1 MKELPSRQG
10 AFSFLGQSNCIISNI
25 INHNLM
31 ADLFLA
37 SWNVN
42 GVKAIMKKD
51 FKKTVEDLDPD
62 VLCLQETKAQVED
75 ARTVLSL
82 IPQYHVYVNSSKE
95 RKGYSG
101 TAILSKV
108 KPLNV
113 TCDIGIPEHDMEGRV
128 ITAEYSS
135 YYLVTTYVPNSG
147 RGLDRLPYRSKWDE
161 DFKNYLKELEKLKP
175 VIICGDLNVVHQEI
189 DIARPK
195 NNYNKSAGYTQQEI
209 DGFENL
215 LNSGFVDSFRYKYPD
230 LEEAYTWWSYM
241 FNARENNVGW
251 RLDYFVVSE
260 LLKSNIK
267 DATIHPE
274 ALGSDHCP
282 VGLNISI

>member
-10 AFSFLGQSNCIISNI
+10 ALSFLGQLNCIISNI
-25 INHNLM
+25 MNHKLM

-42 GVKAIMKKD
+42 GVKAIIKKD

-62 VLCLQETKAQVED
+62 VLCLQETKAQAED

-82 IPQYHVYVNSSKE
+82 MPQYHVYINSSKE
-95 RKGYSG
+95 RRGYAG
-101 TAILSKV
+101 TAILSKQ

-113 TCDIGIPEHDMEGRV
+113 IYDIGLPEHDMEGRV
-128 ITAEYSS
+128 ITAEYPSH
-135 YYLVTTYVPNSG
+135 YLVTTYVPNSG
-147 RGLDRLPYRSKWDE
+147 RGLDRLPYRSKWDQ
-161 DFKNYLKELEKLKP
+161 DFTNYLKELEKLKP
-175 VIICGDLNVVHQEI
+175 VIMCGDLNVVHQEI

-215 LNSGFVDSFRYKYPD
+215 LSTGFVDSFRYKYPD

-251 RLDYFVVSE
+251 RLDYFIVSE
-260 LLKSNIK
+260 SLKSNIK
-267 DATIHPE
+267 EATIHPE

>member
-1 MKELPSRQG
+1 
-10 AFSFLGQSNCIISNI
+10 
-25 INHNLM
+25 M

-51 FKKTVEDLDPD
+51 FKKTVEKLDPD

-82 IPQYHVYVNSSKE
+82 MPQYQVYVNSSKE

-101 TAILSKV
+101 TAILSK
-108 KPLNV
+108 KNPLNL
-113 TCDIGIPEHDMEGRV
+113 TYDIGIPEHDLEGRV

-135 YYLVTTYVPNSG
+135 FYLVTAYVPNSG
-147 RGLDRLPYRSKWDE
+147 RGLDRLTYRSRWDA
-161 DFKNYLKELEKLKP
+161 DFLSYLLELEKLKP
-175 VIICGDLNVVHQEI
+175 VVVCGDLNVAHQHI
-189 DIARPK
+189 DLARPK
-195 NNYNKSAGYTQQEI
+195 NNYNKTAGYTQQEI
-209 DGFENL
+209 DGFKNF

-230 LEEAYTWWSYM
+230 LEEAYSWWSYM

-251 RLDYFVVSE
+251 RIDYF
-260 LLKSNIK
+260 L
-267 DATIHPE
+267 DQ
-274 ALGSDHCP
+274 
-282 VGLNISI
+282 